1 MTRIVLIDDYTIL
14 RDGIRALLLAEA
26 DLEVGEASYGAEV
39 LAIHPRK
46 NYVAWMLEA
55 CALGYVL
62 NNLTIGEITYA
73 IRTVTTGPVSMHRGW
88 PQYAP

>member
-1 MTRIVLIDDYTIL
+1 M
-14 RDGIRALLLAEA
+14 
-26 DLEVGEASYGAEV
+26 

-46 NYVAWMLEA
+46 NYVARMMEA
-55 CALGYVL
+55 CALGYML

-73 IRTVTTGPVSMHRGW
+73 IRTVTAGPVSMHRSW